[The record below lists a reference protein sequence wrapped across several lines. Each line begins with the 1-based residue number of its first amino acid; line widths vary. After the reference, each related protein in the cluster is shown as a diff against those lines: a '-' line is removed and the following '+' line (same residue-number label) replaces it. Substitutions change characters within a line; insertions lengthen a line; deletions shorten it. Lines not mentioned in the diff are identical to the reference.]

1 MQILTDI
8 CEQPLDITM
17 ENMTLLGNAI
27 VGATGVGIFSSF
39 TEGFEMMQ
47 PCFTRVAPTTSFSV
61 YQENYEHYCSLY
73 SLLRTLRE
81 R

>member
-1 MQILTDI
+1 
-8 CEQPLDITM
+8 
-17 ENMTLLGNAI
+17 
-27 VGATGVGIFSSF
+27 
-39 TEGFEMMQ
+39 MMQ

-81 R
+81 IVMQNLFD